1 MYIWTIT
8 NWWCI
13 DILKE
18 GQAISAKLPFKNGTI
33 ARYNR
38 PYLITKVY
46 RNNEVDLIDVSS
58 VKGKEHKLLFPT
70 NHELSI
76 YNPPFLKPSF
86 VKLDSL
92 RKIDSG
98 MISYA
103 LLHKGELLNSNDL
116 NEIRRKLYR

>member
-1 MYIWTIT
+1 M

-18 GQAISAKLPFKNGTI
+18 GQAISAKLLFKNGTI
-33 ARYNR
+33 ARYYR

-46 RNNEVDLIDVSS
+46 QNNDVDLIDVSS
-58 VKGKEHKLLFPT
+58 IEGKEHKLLFPT

-76 YNPPFLKPSF
+76 HNPPFLKPSF

-98 MISYA
+98 VISYK
-103 LLHKGELLNSNDL
+103 LLHSGELLNSDDL
-116 NEIRRKLYR
+116 NEIRKKLYQ

>member
-1 MYIWTIT
+1 MYIWIIT

-13 DILKE
+13 DILRE
-18 GQAISAKLPFKNGTI
+18 GQAISAKLPFRNGTI

-46 RNNEVDLIDVSS
+46 NNNDVDLIDVSS
-58 VKGKEHKLLFPT
+58 IAGKEHKLLFPT

-92 RKIDSG
+92 RKVDSG

-103 LLHKGELLNSNDL
+103 LLHNGAFLDSNEL
-116 NEIRRKLYR
+116 NEIKRKLY